1 VKKERFDFS
10 NPVRRLSLEQ
20 QWPLIQS
27 ANSTG
32 KVDAQE
38 G

>member
-1 VKKERFDFS
+1 VKKECFDSS
-10 NPVRRLSLEQ
+10 NRVRRLSLEQ